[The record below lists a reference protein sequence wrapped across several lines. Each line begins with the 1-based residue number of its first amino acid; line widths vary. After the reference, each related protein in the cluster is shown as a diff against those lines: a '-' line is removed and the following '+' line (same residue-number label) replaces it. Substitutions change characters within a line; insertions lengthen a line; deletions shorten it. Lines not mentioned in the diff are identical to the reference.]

1 MNERDRLM
9 AELDQLE
16 MPTRLG
22 EIRKEWFDKS
32 KKLIAEVAPFK
43 NHDGT
48 RDLSEMT
55 SLLGKDVSGLT
66 PKQKAVEVKKISGEL
81 SDLLEEG
88 NKLEAEWNAKRK
100 IGKHRLEQAV
110 EALEDGR
117 KSDNPGLDEFCERFV
132 KAFKEKHNSGNR
144 DNSAL
149 DFSDIDVR
157 NLMTTDGGHM
167 TPTVTPSG
175 RFHSLSYQEPML
187 RELLPNINISEAG
200 YWYKEE
206 YDPASRG
213 EYNAKGKLVAG
224 ANPNRVTVDQIL
236 SPLGNA
242 RTVGEGTLY
251 PEEMM
256 YVRDKFASI
265 DKVGTM
271 AQVTEEQLADA
282 PAFRQFMESRMLQ
295 RQRRKI
301 DLYVLYGQ
309 GQGTHGAR
317 GAAPQ
322 RYGTAPG
329 DEGVGRNDGLTEAN
343 IKAGTASAD
352 VTGDESPVLGG
363 LERLA
368 AATMSTDAPNGSLV
382 FSLPDFDHAGGF
394 VPAKRAHGKTGG
406 GDHKQEQGYEAN
418 ITNLPNL
425 IHWGFTAVRT
435 RGFAQ
440 PRLLI
445 MNPEDWHF
453 IRTMQTA
460 EGVYLFGPPTTE
472 GEKMLWGVSIMD
484 TLNVVR
490 GTAWTGD
497 FAEHISMLTRTGLAM
512 EYGYVNDQFARDTI
526 SLKMRERLGLAV
538 FRPQAFL
545 KFTGIPQPSY
555 TT

>member
-149 DFSDIDVR
+149 DFSDVDVR

-206 YDPASRG
+206 YDPSVVG
-213 EYNAKGKLVAG
+213 ETGKDG
-224 ANPNRVTVDQIL
+224 KTRSGNNISQDQIL
-236 SPLGNA
+236 APLGNV
-242 RTVGEGTLY
+242 RTIGEGYLY

-256 YVRDKFASI
+256 YVRDKFASV

-309 GQGTHGAR
+309 APG
-317 GAAPQ
+317 GAAANANQ
-322 RYGTAPG
+322 EYQTAPG
-329 DEGVGRNDGLTEAN
+329 QSGIGRNLDDNTEAN
-343 IKAGTASAD
+343 IRKTGQPQQAARTVAGANQVASYDGLSAD
-352 VTGDESPVLGG
+352 QMPLLGG

-368 AATMSTDAPNGSLV
+368 AATMGGGANGSLV
-382 FSLPDFDHAGGF
+382 FSLPQYGANLT
-394 VPAKRAHGKTGG
+394 PAKREHGKTGG
-406 GDHKQEQGYEAN
+406 GPRTQERRIQ
-418 ITNLPNL
+418 
-425 IHWGFTAVRT
+425 
-435 RGFAQ
+435 
-440 PRLLI
+440 
-445 MNPEDWHF
+445 
-453 IRTMQTA
+453 
-460 EGVYLFGPPTTE
+460 
-472 GEKMLWGVSIMD
+472 S
-484 TLNVVR
+484 
-490 GTAWTGD
+490 
-497 FAEHISMLTRTGLAM
+497 
-512 EYGYVNDQFARDTI
+512 
-526 SLKMRERLGLAV
+526 
-538 FRPQAFL
+538 
-545 KFTGIPQPSY
+545 
-555 TT
+555 